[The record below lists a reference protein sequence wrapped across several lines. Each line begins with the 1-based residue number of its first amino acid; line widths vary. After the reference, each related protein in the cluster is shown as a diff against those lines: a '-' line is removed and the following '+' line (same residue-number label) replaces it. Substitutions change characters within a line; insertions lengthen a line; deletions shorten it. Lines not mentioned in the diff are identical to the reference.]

1 MATWAYT
8 FDADLDLVLQAAHN
22 DELEPLVLLLSKDH
36 SGKPLSSCPE
46 YARFYPDHRRYIH
59 LISVKLRALG
69 GHRMGN
75 LLRLGQGPSY
85 LTVVKSVAEHL
96 KVPFAQDDGI
106 VALEQKLLYHVMSGC
121 YQDLSESEQKQLTA
135 ALTADDNS
143 TAQASSTA
151 LVAVEQ
157 GDYSKLSAQGRLLV
171 ATMVSQAVGKVVGFS
186 LESWNTVNTVVGK
199 SWTQLNASLTATMV
213 RLTALMQ
220 GLVGRPSYQI
230 LVPCVL
236 HIASLRLMQ
245 AGTKLEAPDPAA
257 LAHQAAPQ

>member
-8 FDADLDLVLQAAHN
+8 FDADLDVVLQAAHN
-22 DELEPLVLLLSKDH
+22 DELEPLVLLLSRDH

-69 GHRMGN
+69 GHRVGN
-75 LLRLGQGPSY
+75 LLRWGHGPSY
-85 LTVVKSVAEHL
+85 LNIVKSVAEYL

-121 YQDLSESEQKQLTA
+121 YQDLSADEQKQLTA
-135 ALTADDNS
+135 ALTAQS
-143 TAQASSTA
+143 TVHESSTA

-157 GDYSKLSAQGRLLV
+157 GDYSKLSAQGRLLM

-199 SWTQLNASLTATMV
+199 SWSQLNASLTATMA
-213 RLTALMQ
+213 RISALMQ

-236 HIASLRLMQ
+236 HIASLRMMQ

-257 LAHQAAPQ
+257 LAHSAKP